1 MRSFVLLFILLL
13 AQAGAAETVLPDVL
27 DSPELVGS
35 GQYRLMLMKIYE
47 AELYSND
54 GEFDVS
60 QPFALKLTY
69 SRKLKGEAITDKSVD
84 LIRRQGIEDEDVL
97 AAWYQE
103 LADIF
108 PDVKKG
114 TEIVGAHEAGVGA
127 SFYVDGE
134 FVGKIVDPALCESFF
149 GIWLGQDTV
158 APRLRS
164 DLLNLTTD

>member
-103 LADIF
+103 LSLIH
-108 PDVKKG
+108 
-114 TEIVGAHEAGVGA
+114 I
-127 SFYVDGE
+127 
-134 FVGKIVDPALCESFF
+134 
-149 GIWLGQDTV
+149 
-158 APRLRS
+158 
-164 DLLNLTTD
+164 